1 MSDLYDLPS
10 RWKWIKLGDSYI
22 CEKITDGTHKSPKTI
37 DIGMP
42 YITVKDISNKGTIDF
57 KNCKFISNNDYETL
71 VKSNCQPQYGDVLFS
86 KDGTVGKVSLIDYEK
101 KFVVLSSLA
110 ILRPSKN
117 ISPYYLKYYLLS
129 PYFFENAIKS
139 KTGAAIKRVVLRTIK
154 NLDIPV
160 PLFDEQQRIVSK
172 LDNLFEKID
181 KAIELHQKNIYEVN
195 VFMKSV
201 LNDVFGELEEK
212 YPKIKFDEVCNKIT
226 DGSHN
231 PPKGIE
237 TSEFLM
243 LSSKNVFNNS
253 INFDSPRYLKEEDFI
268 KENKRT
274 DINKGDVLLTI
285 VGTIGRTAV
294 VNLERKFV
302 LQRSVA
308 VLKPK
313 KNLLDSYFLMYSLQK
328 NLDILMSGA
337 KGAAQKGIYLKSIK
351 NLEIVN
357 LPLNIQQEVVK
368 YLNEVSQKIEK
379 IKLIQKEKMENL
391 KALKA
396 SILDKAFKGKL

>member
-1 MSDLYDLPS
+1 MSELYDLPDGWS
-10 RWKWIKLGDSYI
+10 WNLISESFKIKSGDFLSKKNMIESGDINVYGGNGI
-22 CEKITDGTHKSPKTI
+22 NGKHNQSNLNGENIIIGRVGAQCGNVRLVNDSIWITDNAFYISEYKKEI
-37 DIGMP
+37 D
-42 YITVKDISNKGTIDF
+42 K
-57 KNCKFISNNDYETL
+57 
-71 VKSNCQPQYGDVLFS
+71 QYL
-86 KDGTVGKVSLIDYEK
+86 T
-101 KFVVLSSLA
+101 
-110 ILRPSKN
+110 
-117 ISPYYLKYYLLS
+117 YLLS
-129 PYFFENAIKS
+129 FMDLGKTANQAAQPVISFKS
-139 KTGAAIKRVVLRTIK
+139 ISSLY
-154 NLDIPV
+154 LPF
-160 PLFDEQQRIVSK
+160 PSLSEQQRIVSK

-181 KAIELHQKNIYEVN
+181 KAIELHQKNIYEAN
-195 VFMKSV
+195 VFMGSV

-243 LSSKNVFNNS
+243 LSSKNIFNNS
-253 INFDSPRYLKEEDFI
+253 INFDNPRYLKEEDFI

-379 IKLIQKEKMENL
+379 VKSIQKEKMENL